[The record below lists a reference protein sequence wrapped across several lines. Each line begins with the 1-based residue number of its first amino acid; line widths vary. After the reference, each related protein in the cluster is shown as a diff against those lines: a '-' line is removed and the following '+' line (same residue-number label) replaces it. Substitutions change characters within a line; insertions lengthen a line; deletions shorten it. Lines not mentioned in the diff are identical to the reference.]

1 MGPSGHTANLSDLDS
16 LSGSRLHDAEE
27 VNHTA
32 FRPASE
38 PYDEQRHLL
47 YPVDAVDAV
56 GQAGRSSLASSDHIA
71 NSANSDVPLHRG
83 LQERQGNAMSI
94 AYTQQMLSND
104 EQDGVACGE
113 PQGSEDTK
121 FLHSL
126 THPNTPPPEE
136 ADELLDT
143 QRQASLLDSV
153 QLLFEKKMMM
163 EVINGEQV
171 TFRRMD
177 EILENVTHA
186 LELPLL
192 QAERVV
198 AGWQIMERTGEVGH
212 TKATY
217 NQQHSKDVCPNGQGA
232 LAHRAK
238 ST

>member
-1 MGPSGHTANLSDLDS
+1 MEVANNNVSSRVSATRSREECLQRLPSTVGTSGQLGNTQMGPSGHTANLSDLDS
-16 LSGSRLHDAEE
+16 LSGSRLHDVEE

-32 FRPASE
+32 FGPASE

-83 LQERQGNAMSI
+83 LQERQGKAMSI

-104 EQDGVACGE
+104 EQDGKACGE

-143 QRQASLLDSV
+143 QRQASHLR
-153 QLLFEKKMMM
+153 K
-163 EVINGEQV
+163 
-171 TFRRMD
+171 R
-177 EILENVTHA
+177 
-186 LELPLL
+186 
-192 QAERVV
+192 
-198 AGWQIMERTGEVGH
+198 
-212 TKATY
+212 
-217 NQQHSKDVCPNGQGA
+217 
-232 LAHRAK
+232 
-238 ST
+238 